1 LHVAIVNQSLAKR
14 LWNGASPIGR
24 GIGIGSANSPQWYRI
39 VGVTNDVKSQ
49 GFDKEALPHIYLP
62 IYHHSDYAVSIF
74 VRTSVK
80 PESVIEAVGR
90 AVAEVD
96 PDLTIFGTRSMDQ
109 VVARTMGQRRFAL
122 MLIGTFAL
130 IAVVLSMA
138 GVYAVTA
145 FLVSQKKREIGIRM
159 ALGASRANVLMVFL
173 RRGIKLTLAGIGAG
187 SLGAVLLAGSLRSIL
202 FGASIMDPS
211 AYLIVTVLVAC
222 SALIACYVPARAAAL
237 MNPSSA
243 IRSN

>member
-1 LHVAIVNQSLAKR
+1 M
-14 LWNGASPIGR
+14 
-24 GIGIGSANSPQWYRI
+24 
-39 VGVTNDVKSQ
+39 TNDVKSQ